1 MNHRLGSRC
10 ALLSLA
16 LIVVASSVAME
27 ATHVPRTASAEIRS
41 SSADGAVA
49 TPRVLTDLQAA
60 NLRRLGK
67 VWGFLKYHH
76 PSFTSG
82 SRDADAELLRILPG
96 LLQAQDSERANG
108 ILLDWVDAQG
118 AVPPCDPCARSVE
131 DNAALLPRLQWLHNE
146 TELGAAL
153 SSRLGFIYRQR
164 RPGQQHYVSLR
175 PNVGN
180 PAFEREPPH
189 ATASHADLGFR
200 ILSVLRFW
208 NIIEYWSPYRDLI
221 DEDWDQVLDDSL
233 RRVAAAPAHDDYV
246 LELMALLARASDTHT
261 NLWSAIAVRPPAG
274 ACQLPVIVRFIEGQ
288 AVVTAYIGGRPR
300 DPRIRIGD
308 VITGIDGAAVSQQI
322 ARWLP
327 HYAGSNDAS
336 RKRDI
341 GRFMSRGPCGESTF
355 EIRRAGA
362 LAQVKALRLP
372 SASMDLSRAFNNDL
386 GGETFRFLAPRIAY
400 LNALSLSAGD
410 TVEHLTKAAD
420 ARGLI
425 VDLRGYPREFV
436 LFALASRLIQEP
448 TIFVRFTI
456 PDLSNPG
463 AFLWKDG
470 PTIRPAEPRYAGKV
484 VVLVD
489 EATQSQAEYTAMA
502 LRAAPNTVI
511 VGSTTAGA
519 DGNVSRFTLP
529 GAFSAAI
536 SGIGVFYPNR
546 NPTQRVGIVADV
558 AAAPTLHG
566 IATGRDEVLEAG
578 LREIAGVTL
587 SDAEILAISQ
597 AAVAGMQ

>member
-1 MNHRLGSRC
+1 MNVTRMNHRLGFRC

-16 LIVVASSVAME
+16 LIVVASTAAME
-27 ATHVPRTASAEIRS
+27 AAPMPRAA
-41 SSADGAVA
+41 A
-49 TPRVLTDLQAA
+49 TPRVLTDLQTT
-60 NLRRLGK
+60 NLQRLGK

-82 SRDADAELLRILPG
+82 SRDADAELLRILPSV
-96 LLQAQDSERANG
+96 LQAQDSGRANG

-118 AVPPCDPCARSVE
+118 AVSPCDPCARSVE

-146 TELGAAL
+146 TDLGAAL
-153 SSRLGFIYRQR
+153 GSRLRFIYRQR

-175 PNVGN
+175 PKVGN
-180 PAFEREPPH
+180 PAFEHEPSH
-189 ATASHADLGFR
+189 ATASHSDLGFR

-208 NIIEYWSPYRDLI
+208 NIVEYWSPYRNLI
-221 DEDWDQVLDDSL
+221 DEDWDQVLGDSL
-233 RRVAAAPAHDDYV
+233 RRVAAAPTDNDYV
-246 LELMALLARASDTHT
+246 LELMALLARARDTHT

-274 ACQLPVIVRFIEGQ
+274 VCQLPVVVRFIEGQ
-288 AVVTAYIGGRPR
+288 AAVTGYIGAMPQ

-308 VITGIDGAAVSQQI
+308 VITGIDGADLSQQI
-322 ARWLP
+322 ERWLP
-327 HYAGSNDAS
+327 YYAGSNDAS
-336 RKRDI
+336 RKRDV
-341 GRFMSRGPCGESTF
+341 GRFMSRGPCGESTL

-362 LAQVKALRLP
+362 LAQVKAQRLP
-372 SASMDLSRAFNNDL
+372 TASMDLRRVFGNDL
-386 GGETFRFLAPRIAY
+386 GGETFRFLAPKIAY

-410 TVEHLTKAAD
+410 TAEHLNKASD

-425 VDLRGYPREFV
+425 IDLRGYPREFV
-436 LFALASRLIQEP
+436 LFALASRLIHKP
-448 TIFVRFTI
+448 TAFVRFTV

-470 PTIRPAEPRYAGKV
+470 PTLMPVPSGYAGKV

-519 DGNVSRFTLP
+519 DGNISRFTLP
-529 GAFSAAI
+529 GALSAAI

-546 NPTQRVGIVADV
+546 SPTQRIGIVADV

-566 IATGRDEVLEAG
+566 IAAGRDEVLEAA
-578 LREIAGVTL
+578 LRELAGAAL
-587 SDAEILAISQ
+587 SDAEILAISH